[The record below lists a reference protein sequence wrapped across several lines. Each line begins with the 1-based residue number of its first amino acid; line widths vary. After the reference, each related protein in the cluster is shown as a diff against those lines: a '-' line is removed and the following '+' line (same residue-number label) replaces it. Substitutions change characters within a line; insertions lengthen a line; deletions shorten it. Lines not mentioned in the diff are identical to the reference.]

1 MDHLIDNPS
10 DVVGLELGP
19 GDEPLLPGT
28 LLPMRNVRATDTP
41 PPPICAASISG
52 SGTIDVG
59 GSADAKPATAKV
71 VEQPTDSLRGV
82 KTSSM
87 RR

>member
-1 MDHLIDNPS
+1 MDHLIDSPS

-28 LLPMRNVRATDTP
+28 LLPMRGVRATDTP
-41 PPPICAASISG
+41 PPPICAASIGG
-52 SGTIDVG
+52 SGTIDAC
-59 GSADAKPATAKV
+59 GSGEGKSSSPKV
-71 VEQPTDSLRGV
+71 VEPVGDAHGGAKTD
-82 KTSSM
+82 SM